1 MTDIHLHNRELAK
14 YPRTPH
20 LQGSR
25 YQPGDKGA
33 PTPYKALHGRFIV
46 VEEKLDGANAAMSF
60 DAGAQLLLQSRGH
73 YLNLDTLSGRERA
86 FATYK
91 RWARAHE
98 TALLETLEDRYVCY
112 GEYMLSKHSIWYNF
126 LTHHF
131 VEFDVWDRSTESFL
145 DTASRHR
152 LLDKAPVV
160 SVPVVYAGIAPPK
173 LQDLLAMIAPS
184 LARTPSWRE
193 DFEAAVQLQGLDLQL
208 CWQQTD
214 RSELAEGLYVKVEED
229 GQTIERYKI
238 VRSDF
243 VQTILD
249 SGSHHS
255 TRPII
260 PNRLKPGVDIYAPS
274 VDKRWPCPN
283 DGRL

>member
-1 MTDIHLHNRELAK
+1 
-14 YPRTPH
+14 
-20 LQGSR
+20 
-25 YQPGDKGA
+25 
-33 PTPYKALHGRFIV
+33 
-46 VEEKLDGANAAMSF
+46 
-60 DAGAQLLLQSRGH
+60 
-73 YLNLDTLSGRERA
+73 
-86 FATYK
+86 
-91 RWARAHE
+91 
-98 TALLETLEDRYVCY
+98 
-112 GEYMLSKHSIWYNF
+112 
-126 LTHHF
+126 
-131 VEFDVWDRSTESFL
+131 
-145 DTASRHR
+145 
-152 LLDKAPVV
+152 
-160 SVPVVYAGIAPPK
+160 
-173 LQDLLAMIAPS
+173 MIAPS
-184 LARTPSWRE
+184 VARTPSWRE